1 MSDQKPLNELAKV
14 FWISLGIILSGAI
27 IVLLF
32 VGFLSRDL
40 PSLEQLENY
49 DPDLVTRIY
58 SADGKVL
65 NELFVQKRVFVELFD
80 IPTHMQDA
88 VIASEDRK
96 FYAVSYTHLT
106 LPTICSV

>member
-1 MSDQKPLNELAKV
+1 MSDQKPLSELVKV

-32 VGFLSRDL
+32 IGFLSRDL

-58 SADGKVL
+58 SIDGKSLDKNPINNNTIIAPDSMMPKEIQNTLTNSL
-65 NELFVQKRVFVELFD
+65 NGF
-80 IPTHMQDA
+80 
-88 VIASEDRK
+88 
-96 FYAVSYTHLT
+96 
-106 LPTICSV
+106 